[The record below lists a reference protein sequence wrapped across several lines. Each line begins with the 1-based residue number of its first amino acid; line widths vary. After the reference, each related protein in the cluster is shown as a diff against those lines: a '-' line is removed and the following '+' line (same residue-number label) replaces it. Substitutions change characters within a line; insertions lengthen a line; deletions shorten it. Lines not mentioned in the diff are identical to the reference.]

1 MGFYE
6 KHDFIAQG
14 DRFFEAGIPHF
25 KMTYQP

>member
-6 KHDFIAQG
+6 KYGFVAQG